1 MTKPKL
7 TDVAYTIAW
16 VLIAAV
22 VIGGAYYQG
31 RQDGWYVGANSIMN
45 AITPAVG
52 YEIER
57 TDTKNFCFID
67 GHGWFPARSDGIC
80 YTADAPKD

>member
-31 RQDGWYVGANSIMN
+31 RQDGWKHAYPV
-45 AITPAVG
+45 
-52 YEIER
+52 
-57 TDTKNFCFID
+57 DT
-67 GHGWFPARSDGIC
+67 HRS
-80 YTADAPKD
+80 